1 MKSISADWVSDFD
14 DKPHPVQKP
23 PPSDSSVH
31 CKKKKKKKK
40 KKISNAILITHLYDH
55 D

>member
-23 PPSDSSVH
+23 PPSDSSVY
-31 CKKKKKKKK
+31 CKKKKKF
-40 KKISNAILITHLYDH
+40 SNAILITHLYDH

>member
-1 MKSISADWVSDFD
+1 MKSINADWVSDFD

-31 CKKKKKKKK
+31 CKKKNG
-40 KKISNAILITHLYDH
+40 NAILITHLYDH